1 MTGHVSRGHGELE
14 DDAEQDAEGD
24 DAEDDPH
31 DHEVSR
37 AAAEA
42 GLLVQ
47 VPARHRGHLLGLPHG
62 QFARGAVLGHHH
74 PRARP
79 RTVAR
84 VVAAGAANLAVPE
97 AGHAGVQRPPDK
109 IFSVLSLSYT

>member
-1 MTGHVSRGHGELE
+1 MSRGHGELE

-31 DHEVSR
+31 HHEVSR

-47 VPARHRGHLLGLPHG
+47 VPARHGGHLLGLPHG

-84 VVAAGAANLAVPE
+84 VVAAGPPHLAVPE

-109 IFSVLSLSYT
+109 IFSVLSLS